1 MFGLSRCTDI
11 LGERIMKTFVYFF
24 LSILCISCV
33 LYYPSFAA
41 SESANPSTAPI
52 SASAEGVGVIIDDN
66 TATARDQA
74 IQDALRL
81 VVEQAAGTMVSSETL
96 VQNYEVLRDQIYS
109 QSQGYIRR
117 YEVTDESIQG
127 NLYKVTIQAAVAAGN
142 LQNDIQALGLLMGRK
157 NMPRV
162 MIMVAEQNIGMH
174 YYSYWWGV
182 KAGTADLSVTENV
195 LMEKLNQK
203 GFHVVDH
210 AMASKNLKIKAPYK
224 IESLSNDAVRDIGE
238 VYDAE
243 VVIYGK
249 ALSKLAGAVLGSSM
263 KSAQADVSL
272 RVVNTDTGR
281 VIASSTH
288 HAAAVHPNEV
298 TAGTEALKVATEA
311 IADQLLTQIVN
322 KWSQDVGSGGLIRL
336 VVSDIPS
343 YNHLVKFKEMIQ
355 KRVRGV
361 KGVYQRDF
369 NTGTAT
375 LDVSVAATSQKL
387 ADALVVIDYG
397 EFVIDI
403 THITQNSVNL
413 KMK

>member
-1 MFGLSRCTDI
+1 MKTD
-11 LGERIMKTFVYFF
+11 MTFVYLF

-33 LYYPSFAA
+33 SHLPSFAA
-41 SESANPSTAPI
+41 SESADLSTAPI
-52 SASAEGVGVIIDDN
+52 NASAEGVGVIIDDN
-66 TATARDQA
+66 TASARDQA

-109 QSQGYIRR
+109 QSQGYVRR
-117 YEVTDESIQG
+117 YEVTDESTQG
-127 NLYKVTIQAAVAAGN
+127 NLYKVTIQATVAAGN
-142 LQNDIQALGLLMGRK
+142 LKNDIQALGLLMGRK

-162 MIMVAEQNIGMH
+162 MIMVAEQNVGMH

-182 KAGTADLSVTENV
+182 KAGTADLSITENV
-195 LMEKLNQK
+195 LMQKLARK

-210 AMASKNLKIKAPYK
+210 AMTSKTLKIKAPYK
-224 IESLSNDAVRDIGE
+224 IESLSNDAVRDIGK

-249 ALSKLAGAVLGSSM
+249 ALSKLAGSVLGSSM

-298 TAGTEALKVATEA
+298 TAGAEALKIATDA

-322 KWSQDVGSGGLIRL
+322 QWSQDVDSGSLIRL

-343 YNHLVKFKEMIQ
+343 YSHLVKFKEMIQ

-361 KGVYQRDF
+361 SGVYQRDF

-375 LDVSVAATSQKL
+375 LDVSVPTTSQKL
-387 ADALVVIDYG
+387 ADELMVIDYG

-403 THITQNSVNL
+403 TNITQNSVNL

>member
-1 MFGLSRCTDI
+1 VLS
-11 LGERIMKTFVYFF
+11 
-24 LSILCISCV
+24 
-33 LYYPSFAA
+33 YPSVAA
-41 SESANPSTAPI
+41 SGSTNSSTAPI

-109 QSQGYIRR
+109 QSQGYIRQ
-117 YEVTDESIQG
+117 YEVTDESVQG
-127 NLYKVTIQAAVAAGN
+127 NLYTVTIQATVATGN
-142 LQNDIQALGLLMGRK
+142 LKNDIQALGLLMGRK
-157 NMPRV
+157 QMPRV

-182 KAGTADLSVTENV
+182 KAGTADLSITENV
-195 LMEKLNQK
+195 LMEKLTQK

-224 IESLSNDAVRDIGE
+224 IESLSNDAVRDIGKI
-238 VYDAE
+238 YDAE

-298 TAGTEALKVATEA
+298 TAGTEALKIATDA
-311 IADQLLTQIVN
+311 IADQLLTQIVD
-322 KWSQDVGSGGLIRL
+322 KWSQDVGSGSLIRL

-361 KGVYQRDF
+361 SGVYQRDF

-375 LDVSVAATSQKL
+375 LDISVATTSQKL